1 MAKRVAKTL
10 NNAQVT
16 YDASYAKDGVLS
28 IPRSEIKDNLVQY
41 ILHIEEK
48 DVSSSLI
55 YNLFGDFGDGVLC
68 NPYDIIYIPKGLYGP
83 DEKTK
88 NTNVFTTTVGLWI
101 YNRWCFEHELHHVIG
116 YMNKTINKSVFKNIN
131 QILSYALIEDKI
143 TVDNLKHYLEKTQK
157 IMPFEIILS
166 PNLDADMLNI
176 TEKLNKKSKKL
187 FAEHKEALDK
197 GDVVVAE
204 KIINELLDYAKEELK
219 DAPSIDNY
227 DAGTGAS
234 WGNFK
239 SFFISKGMMWDE
251 ATGEFKMVKSN
262 FMDGISAE
270 DYATTA
276 ASMTAGVYSR
286 NKKTA
291 TGGYYSKLLTSAY
304 QHIKLGPKGSDC
316 GTTHYVEV
324 TLDKKNIELWMYS
337 FIIEGNKL
345 VELTS
350 DNKDQYIGKTV
361 KFRFSSMCKSKDYIC
376 NACAGNLFTRI
387 GATNI
392 GISESQV
399 AERLKNAMLK
409 AFHDSEIKTS
419 ELDVSKAFNIK
430 Y

>member
-1 MAKRVAKTL
+1 MAEKRKAKVL
-10 NNAQVT
+10 NTAQVT
-16 YDASYAKDGVLS
+16 YDATKYPNGVLEVS
-28 IPRSEIKDNLVQY
+28 RADIEKDLVQF

-55 YNLFGDFGDGVLC
+55 YNLFGDFGDGPIC
-68 NPYDIIYIPKGLYGP
+68 NPYDVIYIPKGLYGP

-88 NTNVFTTTVGLWI
+88 NKNVFTTTVGLWI

-116 YMNKTINKSVFKNIN
+116 YYNKTIKKKNFKSIN
-131 QILSYALIEDKI
+131 QTLAYALLEDKI
-143 TVDNLKHYLEKTQK
+143 AVDELKHYLEKTQK

-166 PNLDADMLNI
+166 PNLDADLLNI
-176 TEKLNKKSKKL
+176 TEKLNKKAKKL
-187 FAEHKEALDK
+187 FAENKEALDN
-197 GDVVVAE
+197 GDVVVSE
-204 KIINELLDYAKEELK
+204 RIINELLDYAKEELK
-219 DAPSIDNY
+219 DVPSIDNY

-262 FMDGISAE
+262 FLDGITAE

-276 ASMTAGVYSR
+276 ASLTAGVYSR
-286 NKKTA
+286 SKKTA
-291 TGGYYSKLLTSAY
+291 VGGYYSKLLTSAY
-304 QHIKLGPKGSDC
+304 QHIKIGPKGSDC
-316 GTTHYVEV
+316 GSTHYVTT
-324 TLDKKNIELWMYS
+324 TLTPDNINLWMYS
-337 FIIEGNKL
+337 FMIEGNKL

-350 DNKDQYIGKTV
+350 DNLDKYLGKTV

-376 NACAGNLFTRI
+376 NACGGNLFHRI
-387 GATNI
+387 GVTNI

-419 ELDVSKAFNIK
+419 ELDISKAFNI
-430 Y
+430 